1 MYMHDSGSD
10 SFVNDF
16 IPLETMYSVI
26 GDSLAHNVI
35 GGVTSPE
42 AITVI
47 EKVVSANEPFDEEA
61 DRDLLAA
68 IPDAIKMISDSGLGD
83 FPSLQN
89 GV

>member
-1 MYMHDSGSD
+1 M
-10 SFVNDF
+10 
-16 IPLETMYSVI
+16 ETVYSVI
-26 GDSLAHNVI
+26 GDSLAHSVI

-42 AITVI
+42 AITAI
-47 EKVVSANEPFDEEA
+47 ERVVSAKEPFDEEA

-68 IPDAIKMISDSGLGD
+68 IPDAFKTISDSGLGD